1 MTESFTDSKLVDIY
15 PYNFGSRNLDFQM
28 DKCKVVTESG
38 SKNYIE
44 VNNSRKSLDL
54 RDRDFERVEIE
65 GTVHF
70 KHDDLLKKII
80 PEEELEGG
88 NVPAKLLVV
97 SQCGYTFERHI
108 EETETLF
115 DGVSA
120 VSVNFSL
127 DANEFYGKL
136 DLVPVIARTEEGK
149 ELEDYAHRKSERL
162 ADGKSWTV
170 RMDNF
175 EGPSKS
181 LIDSEMKNFSEF
193 DELDVREEDLFH
205 LDLKKNPVLYINKDN
220 PDIER
225 VLKSGN
231 SEHASN
237 ARDVIMDMILQSVF
251 TQLVEKAIWDLNK
264 SEGDFGYRHPW
275 EEDAMNIFLDH
286 LFLDS
291 DMDRKEMLNEI
302 LRIRKDLQSDSGT
315 SDEYMTLMN
324 NLELGIQRNE
334 KIKSH
339 VVDLSEV
346 I

>member
-1 MTESFTDSKLVDIY
+1 MVESFTDSKSVDIY
-15 PYNFGSRNLDFQM
+15 PYSFGSRKLDFHI
-28 DKCKVVTESG
+28 DKCKVITESG

-44 VNNSRKSLDL
+44 VNNSTKSLDL
-54 RDRDFERVEIE
+54 RDRDFKRVDIE

-70 KHDDLLKKII
+70 KHEDLLESVITDA
-80 PEEELEGG
+80 ELEKGDI
-88 NVPAKLLVV
+88 PAKLLVI
-97 SQCGYTFERHI
+97 SQCGYTFDRHI

-115 DGVSA
+115 ESVSA

-127 DANEFYGKL
+127 HANEFYGKL
-136 DLVPVIARTEEGK
+136 DLIPVIVRTKKGEEIEG
-149 ELEDYAHRKSERL
+149 YASEKSESL

-170 RMDNF
+170 RLDSF
-175 EGPSKS
+175 EGPSS
-181 LIDSEMKNFSEF
+181 SMIDSELKNFSEF
-193 DELDVREEDLFH
+193 DELDVEKEDLFH

-220 PDIER
+220 TGIER

-231 SEHASN
+231 KEKASN

-251 TQLVEKAIWDLNK
+251 TQLVEKAIWDLD
-264 SEGDFGYRHPW
+264 EEHGYRYDW
-275 EEDAMNIFLDH
+275 EEEAMNLFVDH
-286 LFLDS
+286 MFPNS
-291 DMDRKEMLNEI
+291 DMDREEMLDEI
-302 LRIRKDLQSDSGT
+302 LRIKKDLKSDAGT

-339 VVDLSEV
+339 VADLSEA